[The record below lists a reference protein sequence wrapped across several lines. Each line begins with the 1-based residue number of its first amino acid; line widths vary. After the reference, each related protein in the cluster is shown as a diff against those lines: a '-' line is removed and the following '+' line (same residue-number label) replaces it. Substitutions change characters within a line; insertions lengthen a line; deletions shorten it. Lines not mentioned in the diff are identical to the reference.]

1 MNISRRRLLLS
12 SAAMTAVW
20 PFTSFLSAAHASQGS
35 VLSGTPVKGGTL
47 GVHIAAE
54 QRILN
59 PALRASTGV
68 YIVTSKII
76 ESLVDLDASGSIV
89 PQLAT
94 AWQSSPDGK
103 TITFTLR
110 EQVKWHDGKPFTSKD
125 VQYNALELWKKQL
138 NYGTALHQH
147 LESVDTPDDHT
158 AIFHYSRP
166 MPLELLLRALAD
178 LGYVVPRHVYE
189 NSNVLENTANNAP
202 IGTGP
207 FKFVQYERGQ
217 YIIATRNPDY
227 WRQDQPYIERIVWR
241 IITDKSAATA
251 ALETGQIQLSAY
263 SQLSLADLD
272 RLKTHP
278 DFEVTARG
286 SEANVF
292 NNTLEFNFRRKEIA
306 DVRVRRAIAHAI
318 DVPFFI
324 ENFLY
329 GQGKPATGIIPSTS
343 TAFYPANSQP
353 PYPFDRQ
360 KANALLDEAGYPRKG
375 KGERF
380 SLKLVPITNGEDVT
394 LFATFIQQSLA
405 EIGIRVDI
413 TNFDYAGSLSAVY
426 KEHNF
431 DIATGWHQYRGD
443 PAVSTT
449 VWLRSGSPAGSP
461 WTNQYGWQSDVVD
474 KLIDDAASEIDTSKR
489 RALYAE
495 LVKEANEQ
503 FPVWFVTERQF
514 YTVVNK
520 KLKNALNNARW
531 PSSSWH
537 DAWLEA

>member
-1 MNISRRRLLLS
+1 MNITRRRLLISS
-12 SAAMTAVW
+12 SALAASL
-20 PFTSFLSAAHASQGS
+20 PFSSFLSAATTAKG
-35 VLSGTPVKGGTL
+35 GGAAGAPVQGGTL
-47 GVHIAAE
+47 SVHIAAE

-76 ESLVDLDASGSIV
+76 ESLVDLDAQGNIV

-94 AWQSSPDGK
+94 EWHTTPDGK
-103 TITFTLR
+103 TITFKLR
-110 EQVKWHDGKPFTSKD
+110 EQVKWHDGQPFTARD

-138 NYGTALHQH
+138 NYSTALQQH

-158 AIFHYSRP
+158 AVFHYSRP
-166 MPLELLLRALAD
+166 MPIELLLRALAD

-189 NSNVLENTANNAP
+189 NSNVLENPANTAP

-227 WRQDQPYIERIVWR
+227 WRKDQPYIERILWR

-251 ALETGQIQLSAY
+251 ALETGQLQLSAY
-263 SQLSLADLD
+263 SQISLADLD
-272 RLKTHP
+272 RLKNHP
-278 DFEVTARG
+278 DFEVTSKG

-318 DVPFFI
+318 DIPFFI

-329 GQGKPATGIIPSTS
+329 GQGKPATGIIPSIS
-343 TAFYPANSQP
+343 SKFYPADSKQ

-360 KANALLDEAGYPRKG
+360 KAEALLDEAGYRRASNG
-375 KGERF
+375 QRF
-380 SLKLVPITNGEDVT
+380 KLKLVPITNGEDVT

-405 EIGIRVDI
+405 EIGIGVEI
-413 TNFDYAGSLSAVY
+413 TNYDYAGSLSAVY

-449 VWLRSGSPAGSP
+449 VWLRSGSPAGAP
-461 WTNQYGWQSDVVD
+461 WTNQYGWQSDTID
-474 KLIDDAASEIDTSKR
+474 KLIDDAASEIDPQKR
-489 RALYAE
+489 RALYAQ
-495 LVKEANEQ
+495 LVQEANEQ
-503 FPVWFVTERQF
+503 FPVWFAIERQF
-514 YTVVNK
+514 YSVVNK

-537 DAWLEA
+537 DAWLEG